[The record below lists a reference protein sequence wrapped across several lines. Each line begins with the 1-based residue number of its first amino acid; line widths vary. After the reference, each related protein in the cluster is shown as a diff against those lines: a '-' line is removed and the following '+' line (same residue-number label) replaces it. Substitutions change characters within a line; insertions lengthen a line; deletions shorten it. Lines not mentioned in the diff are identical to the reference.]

1 MPIIAIAVKF
11 RFSIRAIAFEITF
24 YHISRNLPSQIISRR
39 SLKDFSFIYVDN
51 IEKTKFISKQNHCKI
66 SKAIAL
72 VLHKILVQPMK
83 LY

>member
-51 IEKTKFISKQNHCKI
+51 IEKTKVTTQVVSVTNEYSRIG
-66 SKAIAL
+66 
-72 VLHKILVQPMK
+72 
-83 LY
+83 